1 VLRLGGVVLA
11 RGLAASAGLATSARA
26 ATPPAPWVAVS
37 DIHLAPNDRDP
48 NPSPYGS
55 DTDPVLF
62 RSLLAELHLRDP
74 DPPVVIIAGD
84 FLAHEFNRRNAAGTM
99 AHIAAR
105 FNALYPHAQF
115 LITLGNN
122 DSPCGDYAAP
132 IGGPFLAATAKAW
145 APLVDRRGAAPNF
158 AKTFAH
164 DGSYVAT
171 LPIPGLRAVAINDVS
186 FSLRT
191 NDSCAAGINPRSN
204 SLGDLTRSLHQAPP
218 GSHTW
223 LLLHIPPGIDAYS
236 TSYLAH
242 RLAVIPFMRPNV
254 RAALDAAIADPYND
268 ISLVVAGHT
277 HKFAYRISSG
287 AHPVPMLL
295 VPSVSPIFS
304 NAPSFLELGVG
315 PRGTIGT
322 VREISYRS
330 GAWQPLGDLA
340 ALGVRAFD
348 APQLLALQAR
358 LAQSRSD
365 REQFARLYSG
375 GAPPEITE
383 SNWRT
388 YWCSATAFSAS
399 AFQRCDDQHG
409 LSILLPRALELAAL
423 AVAIVLLAGG
433 ILFVAFRFEKGR
445 PA

>member
-1 VLRLGGVVLA
+1 
-11 RGLAASAGLATSARA
+11 
-26 ATPPAPWVAVS
+26 VS
-37 DIHLAPNDRDP
+37 DIHLAPDDRDP
-48 NPSPYGS
+48 KPSPYGS

-62 RSLLAELHLRDP
+62 RSLLGELRRRDP

-84 FLAHEFNRRNAAGTM
+84 FLAHNFARSEAAATM

-105 FNALYPHAQF
+105 FNAVYPHAQF

-132 IGGPFLAATAKAW
+132 IDGPFLAATAKAW
-145 APLVDRRGAAPNF
+145 APLVNRHGAAPEF
-158 AKTFAH
+158 IKTFAH

-171 LPIPGLRAVAINDVS
+171 LPVPGLRAVVINDIS

-191 NDSCAAGINPRSN
+191 NDSCAAGLNPRAT
-204 SLGDLTRSLHQAPP
+204 SLGDLTRALRAAPAH
-218 GSHTW
+218 SRSW

-242 RLAVIPFMRPNV
+242 RLAVVPFMRPNV
-254 RAALDAAIADPYND
+254 REALEAEIADPRD
-268 ISLVVAGHT
+268 AISLVVAGHT
-277 HKFAYRISSG
+277 HKFGYRISGG

-315 PRGTIGT
+315 STGTIGT
-322 VREISYRS
+322 VREISYLG
-330 GAWQPLGDLA
+330 GAWRPLGDLA
-340 ALGVRAFD
+340 SLGVRTFD
-348 APQLLALQAR
+348 APQLFALQAR
-358 LAQSRSD
+358 LARSRSD

-375 GAPPEITE
+375 GGPPEITE
-383 SNWRT
+383 SDWRT

-409 LSILLPRALELAAL
+409 LSILLPRALKFGAL
-423 AVAIVLLAGG
+423 AVGIVLLAGA